1 MNTTSQMI
9 GGIFISKI
17 QKMSQYNTHLSI
29 RSLEMAVVCLGLM
42 FYFAGTLKSPIS
54 GGKQVKIKKKTAVI
68 NTNILSQSVH
78 ENTLQDKVSR

>member
-1 MNTTSQMI
+1 
-9 GGIFISKI
+9 
-17 QKMSQYNTHLSI
+17 
-29 RSLEMAVVCLGLM
+29 MAVVCLGLM

-68 NTNILSQSVH
+68 NTIILSQSVY